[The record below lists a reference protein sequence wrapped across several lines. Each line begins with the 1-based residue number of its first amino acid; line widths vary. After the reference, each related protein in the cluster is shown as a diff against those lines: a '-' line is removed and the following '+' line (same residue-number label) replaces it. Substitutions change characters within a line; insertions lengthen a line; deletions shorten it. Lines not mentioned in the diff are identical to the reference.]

1 MHWTRIAAVAAVAVA
16 AATTAVLAQMPPQG
30 GPGAPPTAPQAT
42 QPGAPAT
49 PGFKRGERGERGERG
64 AGLAA
69 CRADMDTLCR
79 GTDGG
84 RRGRMQCLVENRAK
98 VSAPCAD
105 VLSDL
110 EARGPR
116 ARPGKAAREGGENA
130 VPMRAGQACR
140 ADAQALCG
148 TMQRGAERMQ
158 CLRQN
163 ETRLSPECRTSLT
176 RAATLR
182 QDMRLACRTDRQ
194 TLCRGDA
201 GGERGGSMRCL
212 REHQAQLS
220 AQCAAVIGQL
230 PAGRMAI
237 GAGRRDRDRPVDPMM
252 TPPPVAPPAAPQP
265 R

>member
-16 AATTAVLAQMPPQG
+16 AATSVVLAQMPPQG
-30 GPGAPPTAPQAT
+30 GAGAPPTSPQFT
-42 QPGAPAT
+42 QPGAPAA
-49 PGFKRGERGERGERG
+49 PGFKGGERG

-98 VSAPCAD
+98 VSAPCAQ
-105 VLSDL
+105 VLTEL
-110 EARGPR
+110 EARGPGQR
-116 ARPGKAAREGGENA
+116 RGQAAREGA
-130 VPMRAGQACR
+130 AADAPMRAGQACR

-163 ETRLSPECRTSLT
+163 EAKLSPDCRTSLEPGRNLAT
-176 RAATLR
+176 GHAAGVP
-182 QDMRLACRTDRQ
+182 DRSP
-194 TLCRGDA
+194 DA
-201 GGERGGSMRCL
+201 
-212 REHQAQLS
+212 
-220 AQCAAVIGQL
+220 V
-230 PAGRMAI
+230 
-237 GAGRRDRDRPVDPMM
+237 
-252 TPPPVAPPAAPQP
+252 P